1 MVIGSH
7 PNIEQALNGD
17 HRAAAR
23 LVTAL
28 EPIIRRRVA
37 GALLRDK
44 ARWGRSVAVDA
55 EDLTQ
60 EVLLALFAD
69 DGRILKA
76 WSPERGLPFERF
88 VGLVARRHALSIL
101 RSRRRSPFNA
111 QPTDPFEL
119 EDQPP
124 ESRRRDA
131 LRSTETRQ
139 SLERLTLA
147 LRRRLSPAGVDMFR
161 RLFVEEESVSD
172 ISRNT
177 GLSADSVYQWRT
189 RIRRT
194 ALELRTSLPI
204 ES

>member
-1 MVIGSH
+1 MPTGGH
-7 PNIEQALNGD
+7 PDIEPALNGD

-23 LVTAL
+23 LVAAL
-28 EPIIRRRVA
+28 EPIIHRRVT
-37 GALLRDK
+37 GALVRDK
-44 ARWGRSVAVDA
+44 ARWGRSVAGDV

-76 WSPERGLPFERF
+76 WSPERGLPLERF
-88 VGLVARRHALSIL
+88 VGLVARRHALSML

-111 QPTDPFEL
+111 QPTDPLDL
-119 EDQPP
+119 EAQPP

-147 LRRRLSPAGVDMFR
+147 LRRR
-161 RLFVEEESVSD
+161 
-172 ISRNT
+172 
-177 GLSADSVYQWRT
+177 
-189 RIRRT
+189 
-194 ALELRTSLPI
+194 
-204 ES
+204 